1 MRGRVLLATF
11 LVATSYGAALPF
23 VAARLEE
30 TGVSGALLGLNA
42 AMSALGF
49 LLGSLVLPILQVRHA
64 TSRILVGALGAAMV
78 VWGAFFFWR
87 DYASWTVL
95 RLALGGAMGLFYRT
109 VEFCLNAAT
118 EDDRRTAVFGY
129 YNMAFGGGIAVGAA
143 LEPLA
148 GTNEPVLWGA
158 TCAGYALAAV
168 AAVHGTP
175 FAAARAEQLSVRHY
189 WRVARFCPLPLVAAF
204 AYGILESIPGYF
216 LPIYALRNG
225 FGDDVSAYSL
235 TAAAIGSIVLP
246 LLFGLGSGRIRQRVI
261 LFAAAAGVGMT
272 SVLLPNTL
280 ASALA
285 FLATVAVWAGFF
297 ATIYT
302 ASLAVLGTEHKLDS
316 LAEANS
322 AFGVAYASGGLI
334 GPLLN
339 GAALDAFSPQG
350 LMVTAV
356 VVSAVLTGFCVTPA
370 GRSRCAESA

>member
-1 MRGRVLLATF
+1 MRGRILLATF
-11 LVATSYGAALPF
+11 LVATSYGATLPF

-30 TGVSGALLGLNA
+30 MGVSGGLLGLNA

-49 LLGSLVLPILQVRHA
+49 LLGSLVLPILLARYDA
-64 TSRILVGALGAAMV
+64 SRILVGSLGAAMV
-78 VWGAFFFWR
+78 VWAAFFFWR
-87 DYASWTVL
+87 DYESWTVL

-118 EDDRRTAVFGY
+118 EDGRRTAVFGW
-129 YNMAFGGGIAVGAA
+129 YNMAFGGGIAAGAA
-143 LEPLA
+143 LEPLV
-148 GTNEPVLWGA
+148 GTNEPALWGA
-158 TCAGYALAAV
+158 TCVGYALAAM
-168 AAVHGTP
+168 
-175 FAAARAEQLSVRHY
+175 AAAPRTPLAAIEAGQPSGRDY
-189 WRVARFCPLPLVAAF
+189 RRVARQSPLPLVAAF
-204 AYGILESIPGYF
+204 TYGILESIPGYF

-235 TAAAIGSIVLP
+235 TAAALGSIVLP

-261 LFAAAAGVGMT
+261 LFAAAAGVCLM
-272 SVLLPNTL
+272 SVLLPNTF

-302 ASLAVLGTEHKLDS
+302 ASLAILGTEHRLDS

-339 GAALDAFSPQG
+339 GAAIDAFSSHG

-356 VVSAVLTGFCVTPA
+356 VASAILTVFCVAPA
-370 GRSRCAESA
+370 GRSRRATSA